1 VTDTILN
8 NRYRLDAV
16 IGEGG
21 MAVVYRGYDLLL
33 RRQVAVKIL
42 RPDHAADPSF
52 VHRFYDEARAAARL
66 SHPNI
71 VTTYDVGDVQGSHY
85 IVEEYVPGET
95 LAALLARQ
103 GRLPESVAV
112 RYAVQIC
119 LALAAAHRADLLHR
133 DVKPSNILITRD
145 DVVRVTDFGIARAVT
160 TGTLSQAD
168 TVMGSVPYCSPEQ
181 LSGAALGPASDLYSL
196 GVVLFEM
203 LTGRRPYVAETAL
216 GVAMGHLNAAVP
228 DPATYGVPIT
238 PALRDV
244 VMKLLQ
250 KDPAARFQTAGEA
263 LAALR
268 RCSRDEQRPDGGL
281 PGDPTQTAVLR
292 RRAGVF
298 PKDGPRNAVLVEPRW
313 SLHRAAALG
322 AALVAA
328 FVALFAILA
337 SREGASRNLVVPD
350 VAGKSQLDALTALHD
365 VGIDDVTLATR
376 PDPDVV
382 AGLADGTQPPAGSP
396 VQPNERVTM
405 YVSTGPPAI
414 VVPDVSGDD
423 LKTAAQTLT
432 ALGLRSRTG
441 PGVHSAT
448 VRPGLVARTDPV
460 GGSSL
465 AKGETVILLP
475 SLGPLMVSV
484 PNIVSLPLEQAAA
497 TLRRLGLKLTTA
509 IVPSPE
515 IPARTVIDQ
524 EPAAGATVPP
534 GSTVTA
540 DISAGPNAIAVPDL
554 VGMSVDD
561 ARNTLLQAGLA
572 LGTVGYAAVTDT
584 SPGMIIGQDPAAQTQ
599 VPQGTA
605 VNIVVSQVPASPSP
619 QASATPSPAVSATAT
634 VIMPNVTGMT
644 LVDAQ
649 AALAK
654 LGLRVARIVVV
665 PGSRPDARVGATQPA
680 AGAGVPP
687 GSAVVIYLGTPQP

>member
-1 VTDTILN
+1 MTETILN

-16 IGEGG
+16 VGEGG

-71 VTTYDVGDVQGSHY
+71 VTTYDVGEVQGSHY

-133 DVKPSNILITRD
+133 DVKPSNILITHD

-160 TGTLSQAD
+160 AGTLSHAD

-181 LSGAALGPASDLYSL
+181 LLGAALGPASDLYSL

-228 DPATYGVPIT
+228 DPTTYGITVT
-238 PALRDV
+238 PALRDI
-244 VMKLLQ
+244 VMKLLE
-250 KDPAARFQTAGEA
+250 KDPAARFQSAGEA

-268 RCSRDEQRPDGGL
+268 RCSRDEHRPDNGV
-281 PGDPTQTAVLR
+281 PEDPTQTAVLR
-292 RRAGVF
+292 RRAGAVHE
-298 PKDGPRNAVLVEPRW
+298 DRPRHAVLLEPRW
-313 SLHRAAALG
+313 NLHRATVLG
-322 AALVAA
+322 ASLVVA
-328 FVALFAILA
+328 FVALFAIFA
-337 SREGASRNLVVPD
+337 VREGTSRKLVVPD

-365 VGIDDVTLATR
+365 VGIEDVTLVTR
-376 PDPDVV
+376 PDPDVA

-396 VQPNERVTM
+396 VQPRERVTM
-405 YVSTGPPAI
+405 YVSTGPAAI
-414 VVPDVSGDD
+414 VIPDVSGEDV
-423 LKTAAQTLT
+423 KTASQTLG

-448 VRPGLVARTDPV
+448 VQPGLVARTDPV
-460 GGSSL
+460 GGSTL
-465 AKGETVILLP
+465 TKGDTVILLP
-475 SLGPLMVSV
+475 SLGPLLVSV
-484 PNIVSLPLEQAAA
+484 PNIVSLPLDQAAA

-554 VGMSVDD
+554 VGMSVQD

-572 LGTVGYAAVTDT
+572 LGTVGYASVTDT
-584 SPGMIIGQDPAAQTQ
+584 SPGMIIGQDPSAQTQ

-605 VNIVVSQVPASPSP
+605 VNIVVSQVPASPQP
-619 QASATPSPAVSATAT
+619 QASSSPAPAASGPAAV
-634 VIMPNVTGMT
+634 VMPNVIGMS
-644 LVDAQ
+644 LADAQ
-649 AALAK
+649 AALTN
-654 LGLRVARIVVV
+654 LGLRVVRIIVV
-665 PGSRPDARVGATQPA
+665 PGSRPDAPVGGTDPT
-680 AGAGVPP
+680 AGASVPP
-687 GSAVVIYLGTPQP
+687 GSAVVVYLGGPKP